1 VAGFVTGLRCARC
14 RAEVD
19 ADRLQ
24 NMCPCGGPLLAQYDL
39 DGIGSAVE
47 PGLIGRRPATMWRY
61 RELLPVRDPA
71 NAVSLGEGATP
82 TLRLRGLGF
91 DDLWLKDDG
100 ANPTGSF
107 KARGAACGVTRARE
121 LGVTDA
127 ALPSAG
133 NAGGAWAAYGA
144 AAGMR
149 VHVAMPRDAPAAA
162 RAEVGLF
169 GGELQL
175 VDGSIAD
182 AGRLIAEGVERE
194 GWFDAATLHEPYRV
208 EGKKTIGLE
217 IAEDLGWRAP
227 DVIVAP
233 TGGGVGVIGLDL
245 AFAQLRALGWVAGP
259 MPRLVAVQ
267 AEGCAPI
274 VRAYEAGAEDVEP
287 WPHPVTL
294 ASGLRVP
301 SPLGGALVLDAVRR
315 SGGDAV
321 AVSDDAI
328 ISAMTDLARSGGLW
342 VAPEGAAGL
351 AGIRALREQGRLDGG
366 ERIVLLNTGTGL
378 KYPALARRRPR
389 AVSRSRRRPS

>member
-1 VAGFVTGLRCARC
+1 
-14 RAEVD
+14 
-19 ADRLQ
+19 
-24 NMCPCGGPLLAQYDL
+24 MCPCGGPLLAEYDL
-39 DGIGSAVE
+39 GGVGSAVE
-47 PGLIGRRPATMWRY
+47 PRLIARRPPTMWRY

-71 NAVSLGEGATP
+71 GAVSLGEGRTP
-82 TLRLRGLGF
+82 SLRLRGLGF

-100 ANPTGSF
+100 ANPTGTF
-107 KARGAACGVTRARE
+107 KARGAACAVTRARE

-144 AAGMR
+144 AAGIR
-149 VHVAMPRDAPAAA
+149 IHVAMPRDAPAAA
-162 RAEVGLF
+162 RAEVALF
-169 GGELQL
+169 GGDLQL

-182 AGRLIAEGVERE
+182 AGRVIAGAVERE

-208 EGKKTIGLE
+208 EGKKTMGLE

-274 VRAYEAGAEDVEP
+274 VRAYDAGDAEVEP
-287 WPHPVTL
+287 WKDPTTL

-301 SPLGGALVLDAVRR
+301 SPLGGPLVLDAVRR

-321 AVSDDAI
+321 AVSDDDI
-328 ISAMTDLARSGGLW
+328 VRAMRDLAVSEGVW
-342 VAPEGAAGL
+342 VSPEGAAAL
-351 AGIRALREQGRLDGG
+351 AGIRALREARRLDGG

-389 AVSRSRRRPS
+389 PTSRSTRSS